1 MARPCCWHSGLC
13 VTTSGRCSGDRGRHA
28 DATEDQLIS
37 AVDELTI
44 LVNVQVLIAIVAQ
57 LVDAISDG

>member
-1 MARPCCWHSGLC
+1 M
-13 VTTSGRCSGDRGRHA
+13 TTSGRCSGDRGRHA